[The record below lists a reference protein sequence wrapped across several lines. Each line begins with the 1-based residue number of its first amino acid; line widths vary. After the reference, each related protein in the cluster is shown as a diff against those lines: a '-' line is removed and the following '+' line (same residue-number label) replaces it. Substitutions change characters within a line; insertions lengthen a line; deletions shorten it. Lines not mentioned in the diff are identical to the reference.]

1 MKIIVGLGNPGDE
14 YKKTRHNTG
23 FMVVDRLAE
32 KYNIEVKKEKSK
44 ALFGTGEING
54 EKVMIV
60 KPQTFMNL
68 SGEAV
73 RGIMDFYKESIENIL
88 IIFDD
93 IDLELGNI
101 RIKERGSAGTHN
113 GMKSIVQNLGT
124 VDFKRVKV
132 GIGKPKPN
140 IDLVNHVLGKFSD
153 EEFKILSTSIDKA
166 VNAAEIIVSGNVS
179 KAMNLYNWGEIWLV

>member
-1 MKIIVGLGNPGDE
+1 MKIIVGLGNPGSE
-14 YKKTRHNTG
+14 YERTRHNTG
-23 FMVVDRLAE
+23 FMVVDRLAQ

-54 EKVMIV
+54 EKVIIV

-73 RGIMDFYKESIENIL
+73 RGIMDFYKESIENLL

-153 EEFKILSTSIDKA
+153 EEFKILNGSIDKA

-179 KAMNLYNWGEIWLV
+179 KAMNLYN